1 MKAAGGKIG
10 ARASLSFQ
18 GGRHLDYSPTVSMD
32 MPINTRS
39 LFSLA
44 ILFFSLS
51 ACVQPQQIELI
62 EREQRRLRG
71 DTGNV
76 QTEVQAIRSN
86 LADTRANLQQLQRD
100 FNALKERIEE
110 TRYQVGRQI
119 GQTSREGDQRIK
131 DLEARV
137 TKLDDTIK
145 AQEALIKS
153 RDDEIKQLK
162 DSVAAQAAAAA
173 AAPPVESVNEG
184 AAAESDAVKR
194 DYEVALRLM
203 DKKDYKAAI
212 TRFKDFI
219 KKYPKS
225 RLANNAQYWIGEC
238 HYALREFD
246 QAIVEFDAVRRK
258 YPQGDKVPA
267 ALLKQG
273 FAFAELG
280 EKVNARLVL
289 QELVEKYPQ
298 SQEAAR
304 AKTRLK
310 ALES

>member
-1 MKAAGGKIG
+1 
-10 ARASLSFQ
+10 
-18 GGRHLDYSPTVSMD
+18 MD
-32 MPINTRS
+32 MSISKLPLLVVI
-39 LFSLA
+39 LA
-44 ILFFSLS
+44 VLWLS

-62 EREQRRLRG
+62 EREQRRIRG
-71 DTGNV
+71 DATNV
-76 QTEVQAIRSN
+76 QSEMEALRSS

-100 FNALKERIEE
+100 FSALKERIEE

-119 GQTSREGDQRIK
+119 GQSSREGDQRIK
-131 DLEARV
+131 DLETRV
-137 TKLDDTIK
+137 GKLDEALK
-145 AQEALIKS
+145 AQQALINS
-153 RDDEIKQLK
+153 REDELKQLR
-162 DSVAAQAAAAA
+162 DSITAQSASSASPA
-173 AAPPVESVNEG
+173 EGMNEVT
-184 AAAESDAVKR
+184 AAESETVKR
-194 DYEVALRLM
+194 DYEIASRALE
-203 DKKDYKAAI
+203 KKDYRAAI
-212 TRFKDFI
+212 TRFRDFL

-225 RLANNAQYWIGEC
+225 KLANNAQYWIGEC

-246 QAIVEFDAVRRK
+246 KAIVEFDAVRRK
-258 YPQGDKVPA
+258 YPQGEKVPA

-280 EKVNARLVL
+280 EKVNARLIL

>member
-1 MKAAGGKIG
+1 
-10 ARASLSFQ
+10 
-18 GGRHLDYSPTVSMD
+18 MD
-32 MPINTRS
+32 MPINRLT
-39 LFSLA
+39 LTCLA
-44 ILFFSLS
+44 LVVFSLS
-51 ACVQPQQIELI
+51 ACAQPQQLELI
-62 EREQRRLRG
+62 EREQRRIRG
-71 DTGNV
+71 ETGTV
-76 QTEVQAIRSN
+76 QSDVQAIRSN

-119 GQTSREGDQRIK
+119 GQSSREGDQRIK
-131 DLEARV
+131 DLETRV
-137 TKLDDTIK
+137 AKLDETIK

-153 RDDEIKQLK
+153 RDDELKQLRE
-162 DSVAAQAAAAA
+162 SIAAQAAAAA
-173 AAPPVESVNEG
+173 APPTEKVNEG
-184 AAAESDAVKR
+184 AAAETDAVKR
-194 DYEVALRLM
+194 DYEAAVRLM
-203 DKKDYKAAI
+203 DRKDYRAAI

-258 YPQGDKVPA
+258 YPQGEKVPA

-289 QELVEKYPQ
+289 QELVEKYPE

>member
-1 MKAAGGKIG
+1 M
-10 ARASLSFQ
+10 S
-18 GGRHLDYSPTVSMD
+18 VSMGKG
-32 MPINTRS
+32 P
-39 LFSLA
+39 LLA
-44 ILFFSLS
+44 VAVATLWLS
-51 ACVQPQQIELI
+51 SCVQPQQIELI
-62 EREQRRLRG
+62 EREQRRIRG
-71 DTGNV
+71 DTTNV
-76 QTEVQAIRSN
+76 QSEVEAMRAN

-100 FNALKERIEE
+100 FSALKERIEE

-119 GQTSREGDQRIK
+119 GQSSREGDQRVK

-137 TKLDDTIK
+137 GKLDEALK
-145 AQEALIKS
+145 AQDALIQS
-153 RDDEIKQLK
+153 REDELKQLK
-162 DSVAAQAAAAA
+162 DSIAAQSASAAAQPSDGATEAATGESEAVRRDYAAAA
-173 AAPPVESVNEG
+173 
-184 AAAESDAVKR
+184 R
-194 DYEVALRLM
+194 ALE
-203 DKKDYKAAI
+203 KKDYRTAI
-212 TRFKDFI
+212 TRFKEFL
-219 KKYPKS
+219 KKNPKS

-238 HYALREFD
+238 YYALREFD

-258 YPQGDKVPA
+258 YPQGEKVPA

-273 FAFAELG
+273 FSFAELG

>member
-1 MKAAGGKIG
+1 MNI
-10 ARASLSFQ
+10 
-18 GGRHLDYSPTVSMD
+18 
-32 MPINTRS
+32 PINKFP
-39 LFSLA
+39 LFIIA
-44 ILFFSLS
+44 IAIVWLS

-62 EREQRRLRG
+62 EREQRRIRG
-71 DTGNV
+71 DTSNV
-76 QTEVQAIRSN
+76 QSEVQATRTT

-119 GQTSREGDQRIK
+119 GQSSREGDQRIK
-131 DLEARV
+131 ELEARV
-137 TKLDDTIK
+137 GKLDETLK

-153 RDDEIKQLK
+153 RDDEIKQLRE
-162 DSVAAQAAAAA
+162 SIAAQAAAAA
-173 AAPPVESVNEG
+173 AAPPVETANEG
-184 AAAESDAVKR
+184 AAAETDAVRR

-219 KKYPKS
+219 KKYSKS

-246 QAIVEFDAVRRK
+246 RAIVEFDAVRRK
-258 YPQGDKVPA
+258 YPQGEKVPA

>member
-1 MKAAGGKIG
+1 MNKWLFLVVGGLW
-10 ARASLSFQ
+10 LS
-18 GGRHLDYSPTVSMD
+18 G
-32 MPINTRS
+32 
-39 LFSLA
+39 
-44 ILFFSLS
+44 
-51 ACVQPQQIELI
+51 CVQPQQVDLI
-62 EREQRRLRG
+62 EREQRRIRG
-71 DTGNV
+71 DTANV
-76 QTEVQAIRSN
+76 QSEVEAMRAN

-100 FNALKERIEE
+100 FSALKERIEE

-119 GQTSREGDQRIK
+119 GQSSREGDQRVK

-137 TKLDDTIK
+137 GKLDEALK
-145 AQEALIKS
+145 AQDALIKS
-153 RDDEIKQLK
+153 REEEIKQLK
-162 DSVAAQAAAAA
+162 ESIAAQGTSSAAQPA
-173 AAPPVESVNEG
+173 EGMNEV
-184 AAAESDAVKR
+184 ASAESEAVKR
-194 DYEVALRLM
+194 DYTNAVRALE
-203 DKKDYKAAI
+203 KKDYRTAI
-212 TRFKDFI
+212 ARFKEFL
-219 KKYPKS
+219 KKNPKS

-246 QAIVEFDAVRRK
+246 QAIVEFDTVRRK
-258 YPQGDKVPA
+258 YPQGEKVPA

>member
-1 MKAAGGKIG
+1 M
-10 ARASLSFQ
+10 
-18 GGRHLDYSPTVSMD
+18 
-32 MPINTRS
+32 NTRMS
-39 LFSLA
+39 RSRVIILA
-44 ILFFSLS
+44 LAALSVS
-51 ACVQPQQIELI
+51 ACVQPQQIDLI

-71 DTGNV
+71 ETGNM
-76 QTEVQAIRSN
+76 QQEVQAIRSN

-119 GQTSREGDQRIK
+119 GQSSKEGDQRIK
-131 DLEARV
+131 DLETRV
-137 TKLDDTIK
+137 SKLDETIK
-145 AQEALIKS
+145 SQEALIKA
-153 RDDEIKQLK
+153 RDDEIKQLREA
-162 DSVAAQAAAAA
+162 VAAQAAAAA
-173 AAPPVESVNEG
+173 AAPPVDTAHEG
-184 AAAESDAVKR
+184 AAAETDAVKR
-194 DYEVALRLM
+194 DYEAALRLM
-203 DKKDYKAAI
+203 DKKDYRAAI

-238 HYALREFD
+238 YYAVREFD

-304 AKTRLK
+304 AKARLK